1 MIGESGALLRDAG
14 IWRDMINEHATD
26 PENARRLWGRSL
38 MCRLAILE
46 IRGRVIVPCVDGLI
60 DLDLR
65 DLWIPSSI
73 FVSVL

>member
-1 MIGESGALLRDAG
+1 
-14 IWRDMINEHATD
+14 
-26 PENARRLWGRSL
+26 LWGRSL

-73 FVSVL
+73 FVSVV